1 MIVILSQHSVCYTSD
16 HTETTPALFVRH
28 IYRRKNVSQFSGS
41 GSCDYRQQTIASGT
55 MPIPHSYI
63 ISGWL

>member
-1 MIVILSQHSVCYTSD
+1 MS
-16 HTETTPALFVRH
+16 A
-28 IYRRKNVSQFSGS
+28 QFSGS
-41 GSCDYRQQTIASGT
+41 GSCDHGQQTIASGT